1 MIQNIL
7 MCFPG
12 KHQTAS
18 RGLII
23 QMCIYYPAVCC
34 QQHLERL
41 LEKMESVLFI
51 NMSLVLNTMSDTQ
64 QVHNKHH
71 LDDVNKSI

>member
-1 MIQNIL
+1 
-7 MCFPG
+7 
-12 KHQTAS
+12 
-18 RGLII
+18 
-23 QMCIYYPAVCC
+23 MCIYYPAVCC
-34 QQHLERL
+34 RQHLERL

-51 NMSLVLNTMSDTQ
+51 NMSLVLNIMSDTQ

>member
-34 QQHLERL
+34 QHLETL

-51 NMSLVLNTMSDTQ
+51 SMSLVLNTMSDTQ
-64 QVHNKHH
+64 QVHNKPH